1 MKKNVIAFMN
11 MKGGVGKTTVCV
23 NLAAQIA
30 EMGKRVLV
38 IDIDP
43 QMNASQY
50 MLSPQKI
57 EEAVKNQKTLY
68 SFYKDDVDIDLF
80 SMNIIGDSKILNKKG
95 LIINGIRPN
104 LDLIC
109 GDLNMTKVKDDG
121 SNSDTLAAY
130 IDSDCLKEKYDF
142 IFIDCPPTQSVYTTS
157 AFKASDF
164 YVLVIKPD
172 YLSTIGL
179 SLFLKMVNNYNKNR
193 KTQEKIK
200 CLGIV
205 LYFLLRNI
213 IESFVR
219 YISNDLT
226 TKDLEAAF
234 SSVTANIVG
243 DDKLQSFVR
252 VYMSQLKQVYDEAC
266 LYIHA
271 DTTRMNKDMYTLLS
285 FNSEQDIVKLEIIR
299 KDFVMINIAMLSILK
314 VKNVAVLE
322 KMKENARGYLN
333 FVIPLEE
340 RIREQ
345 KILYEY

>member
-193 KTQEKIK
+193 KIQEKIK

-205 LYFLLRNI
+205 ANLTQKTSDNYHDNKIKDIEEKFKFVCSVFENKIGNISAIAKASEHQRFMNETPGAKRAIKKLANEFL
-213 IESFVR
+213 
-219 YISNDLT
+219 
-226 TKDLEAAF
+226 
-234 SSVTANIVG
+234 
-243 DDKLQSFVR
+243 
-252 VYMSQLKQVYDEAC
+252 
-266 LYIHA
+266 
-271 DTTRMNKDMYTLLS
+271 
-285 FNSEQDIVKLEIIR
+285 NSYETEVK
-299 KDFVMINIAMLSILK
+299 K
-314 VKNVAVLE
+314 
-322 KMKENARGYLN
+322 
-333 FVIPLEE
+333 
-340 RIREQ
+340 
-345 KILYEY
+345 

>member
-205 LYFLLRNI
+205 ANLTQKTSDKIKDIEEKFKFVCSVFENKIGNISAIAKASEHQRFMNETPGAKRAIKKLANEFL
-213 IESFVR
+213 
-219 YISNDLT
+219 
-226 TKDLEAAF
+226 
-234 SSVTANIVG
+234 
-243 DDKLQSFVR
+243 
-252 VYMSQLKQVYDEAC
+252 
-266 LYIHA
+266 
-271 DTTRMNKDMYTLLS
+271 
-285 FNSEQDIVKLEIIR
+285 NSYETEVK
-299 KDFVMINIAMLSILK
+299 K
-314 VKNVAVLE
+314 
-322 KMKENARGYLN
+322 
-333 FVIPLEE
+333 
-340 RIREQ
+340 
-345 KILYEY
+345 